1 MAPRIRPKVRSQ
13 VTPKLNVTVNSSR
26 AELKQA
32 LDQARKA
39 VTEAQQSGST
49 QQKKDTQAKYIKIL
63 RMQPKVIPT
72 GEGGVSPRI
81 LSTKERV
88 ATGNVPTYGNKTMPP
103 GDRLDVRKKED
114 SGGEFI
120 SDYIKR
126 KYPNKKYGGKIS
138 YKMTGGQVVDAGYE

>member
-49 QQKKDTQAKYIKIL
+49 QQKKIL
-63 RMQPKVIPT
+63 KQN
-72 GEGGVSPRI
+72 I
-81 LSTKERV
+81 LK
-88 ATGNVPTYGNKTMPP
+88 
-103 GDRLDVRKKED
+103 
-114 SGGEFI
+114 F
-120 SDYIKR
+120 
-126 KYPNKKYGGKIS
+126 
-138 YKMTGGQVVDAGYE
+138 